1 MYRSIDNRVMTLDE
15 RIRKD
20 VEERLAGKEIS
31 AAKALAPVVAKMK
44 SSDATSGFS
53 TKGLPGYFCGD
64 RNAQTIV
71 VNLNPGM
78 DAKLAD
84 DLWSD
89 KTKEFDNTTTDAFIN
104 DLLTY
109 SINFG
114 LKDANRFDEFDV
126 KQAAFLTRWKNSGID
141 LPQEPDWNDREVTC
155 KNAKRNVL
163 SQKLQLELI
172 PYASAKFEIVKDKK
186 KRELFLPYID
196 TLLEEIFSK
205 PRLYVIFASAIF
217 EDLFKLYNRSNN
229 SQTIVIPRE
238 DKKVQLKEGGR
249 NARFK
254 VIEIHYNENKQ
265 KALIAHTFPSQGLNW
280 AFDLMQKYGKACY
293 DEFIKIP

>member
-1 MYRSIDNRVMTLDE
+1 MTLDE

-20 VEERLAGKEIS
+20 VEERLSGKEIS

-44 SSDATSGFS
+44 SSFATSGFS

-64 RNAQTIV
+64 KNARTIV

-78 DAKLAD
+78 DAKMAD

-89 KTKEFDNTTTDAFIN
+89 KTKDFDHSSVDTFIR
-104 DLLTY
+104 DLMTH
-109 SINFG
+109 SKNFG
-114 LKDANRFDEFDV
+114 LDDADRFDEFDV

-141 LPQEPDWNDREVTC
+141 LPQEPDWNDRENTC
-155 KNAKRNVL
+155 LKAKKNVL
-163 SQKLQLELI
+163 YQKLQLELI
-172 PYASAKFEIVKDKK
+172 PYASAKFEIVRDKK
-186 KRELFLPYID
+186 TRDLFLPYID

-217 EDLFKLYNRSNN
+217 EDLFKIYNASNN
-229 SQTIVIPRE
+229 SQTFVIPRE
-238 DKKVQLKEGGR
+238 DQKVQLKEGGR
-249 NARFK
+249 KAKFK
-254 VIEIHYNENKQ
+254 VIEIHYNGKVQ

>member
-1 MYRSIDNRVMTLDE
+1 MTLDE
-15 RIRKD
+15 RIRID
-20 VEERLAGKEIS
+20 VEERLKGEEIS

-44 SSDATSGFS
+44 SSAASSGFS

-64 RNAQTIV
+64 RNAKTIV

-78 DAKLAD
+78 DAKIAD
-84 DLWSD
+84 DLWPE
-89 KTKEFDNTTTDAFIN
+89 KTKDFDHTSAGAFVQDI
-104 DLLTY
+104 LTH
-109 SINFG
+109 SKNFG
-114 LKDANRFDEFDV
+114 LEDEDRFDEFDV
-126 KQAAFLTRWKNSGID
+126 KQAAFLTPWKDSGID
-141 LPQEPDWNDREVTC
+141 LPKDPDWNDREDTC
-155 KNAKRNVL
+155 KKAKKNVL
-163 SQKLQLELI
+163 YQKLQLELI

-186 KRELFLPYID
+186 KRDLFLPYID

-217 EDLFKLYNRSNN
+217 EDLFKLYNKSNK
-229 SQTIVIPRE
+229 SQTFVIPRE
-238 DKKVQLKEGGR
+238 DKKTQLKEGGR

-254 VIEIHYNENKQ
+254 VLEIHYNGKVQ